1 MSEAIKEQ
9 KTRHANQLSIFNPLL
24 DWDKKILIVWAGWI
38 GSDTA
43 RCLAKT
49 WFNDITVVDFDE
61 VENHNVA
68 SQFYKESQL
77 GISKVSALQENV
89 KDFSWVDIKVI
100 NGKYQ
105 KEYADDMDIVIMAV
119 DNMDVRKEIVETA
132 NPRLKIIDGRMKW
145 EGFMLYTFDP
155 MFEKQRYFESWYPAS
170 EADPEVC
177 TEKSVCYNTSII
189 WWFVTKLC
197 VDIVHNKDVSFL
209 YVFDITNYSIY

>member
-1 MSEAIKEQ
+1 MSEDIKEQ
-9 KTRHANQLSIFNPLL
+9 KTRHANQLSIFNPLI
-24 DWDKKILIVWAGWI
+24 DGGKKILVVWAGGIW
-38 GSDTA
+38 SDTV

-77 GISKVSALQENV
+77 GILKVEALKQNV
-89 KDFSWVDIKVI
+89 LDFSWVEIKAI
-100 NGKYQ
+100 NGKY
-105 KEYADDMDIVIMAV
+105 EASHAEWMDIVIMAV
-119 DNMDVRKEIVETA
+119 DNMDVRKEILDTA
-132 NPRLKIIDGRMKW
+132 KPKLKIIDGRMGW
-145 EGFMLYTFDP
+145 EAFLLYTFDP
-155 MFEKQRYFESWYPAS
+155 VFEKQRYLESWFPAS

-197 VDIVHNKDVSFL
+197 VDIAKDKDVQFL
-209 YVFDITNYSIY
+209 YVFDIKNYSIY